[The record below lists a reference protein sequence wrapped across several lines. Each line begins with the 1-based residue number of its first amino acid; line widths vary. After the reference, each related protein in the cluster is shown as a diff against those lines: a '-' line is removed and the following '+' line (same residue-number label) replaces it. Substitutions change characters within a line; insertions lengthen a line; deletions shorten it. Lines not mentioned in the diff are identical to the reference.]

1 MRNRQRGI
9 SFLVIFLIGV
19 VLALAAVGA
28 MKIAPAYTDFLT
40 AKKAIF
46 AIAAGEGRTGNV
58 GDIRKA
64 FDRRSNIDNITVV
77 TPGELE
83 ISKEGGDVVISFAYT
98 KKVPLFAN
106 VSLLIDFA
114 ASTAPGG
121 GSDKE

>member
-1 MRNRQRGI
+1 MRNKQRGV

-28 MKIAPAYTDFLT
+28 MKIAPAYSEFMTT
-40 AKKAIF
+40 KKAIA
-46 AIAAGEGRTGNV
+46 AIAAGEGRTGSV
-58 GDIRKA
+58 TEIRKA
-64 FDRRSNIDNITVV
+64 FDRRANVDNITEV
-77 TPGELE
+77 TGGGLE
-83 ISKEGGDVVISFAYT
+83 ISKDGGDVIISFAYA
-98 KKVPLFAN
+98 KKIPLFSN

>member
-1 MRNRQRGI
+1 
-9 SFLVIFLIGV
+9 VIFLIGV

-40 AKKAIF
+40 AKKAIV
-46 AIAAGEGRTGNV
+46 AVAAGEGRTGSVN
-58 GDIRKA
+58 DMRRA
-64 FDRRSNIDNITVV
+64 FDRRSAIDNITVV

-83 ISKEGGDVVISFAYT
+83 ISKDGGEVVISFAYA
-98 KKVPLFAN
+98 KKIPLFAN

-121 GSDKE
+121 GTDKE

>member
-1 MRNRQRGI
+1 MRNKQRGI
-9 SFLVIFLIGV
+9 SFPVIFLIGV

-40 AKKAIF
+40 AKKAIV
-46 AIAAGEGRTGNV
+46 AIAAGEGRTGSVN
-58 GDIRKA
+58 DIRKA
-64 FDRRSNIDNITVV
+64 FDRRSAVDNISVV

-83 ISKEGGDVVISFAYT
+83 IRKDGGDVVISFAYA
-98 KKVPLFAN
+98 KKIPLFAN

-121 GSDKE
+121 GADKE